1 MKPFAFMLMF
11 ILITS
16 FCYGEEKTISI
27 CSYEWLPHHGESL
40 TKGGY
45 TAELITEIF
54 EPQGYTITKVFYPWK
69 RALDNAKKGV
79 TCDAITEIYFNN
91 QRLEDYW
98 YGVPYS
104 IHEVY
109 VMALKS
115 HPLKNYNNLHDLKNY
130 SLGYNRGGSPSKEF
144 DAADYLNK
152 QQTSGYTEGIN
163 MLLNKRFDF
172 FVSAKSVALYEANK
186 LGHRTS
192 IHPIGKPL
200 QRQFVHMA
208 FSKKNPQNKI
218 RMQDY
223 NQGLFL
229 LFKSGRY
236 DEIMKS
242 HGF

>member
-1 MKPFAFMLMF
+1 MKFFALILTF
-11 ILITS
+11 ILICS
-16 FCYGEEKTISI
+16 FCYAEDKTISI
-27 CSYEWLPHHGESL
+27 CSYEWLPHHGDSL
-40 TKGGY
+40 ARGGY

-54 EPQGYTITKVFYPWK
+54 ESQGYKVTKTFYPWK
-69 RALDNAKKGV
+69 RALENARKGV
-79 TCDAITEIYFNN
+79 ACDAITEIYFNK
-91 QRLEDYW
+91 QRLEHYW
-98 YGVPYS
+98 YGVPYA

-115 HPLKNYNNLHDLKNY
+115 HPLKHYEDLRDLKNY

-152 QQTSGYTEGIN
+152 QQTSGYAEGIN

-172 FVSAKSVALYEANK
+172 FVSAKSVALYEATK
-186 LGHRTS
+186 LGHRTN
-192 IHPIGKPL
+192 IHTIGNPL

-208 FSKKNPQNKI
+208 FSKRNPLNRV

-229 LFKSGRY
+229 LFKNGRY